1 MRPIIVTVCL
11 LLSQARV
18 YPQPYY
24 PQTYYQGG
32 PIWSSDETQ
41 LVFQI
46 PDGIYTVRSSGE
58 GLRKVTSGG
67 NPSWASDGKI
77 VFADTGGYY
86 SVNTDGSQRVL
97 LYAGGFSISPD
108 GKNVLIEEQDGFD
121 QVIKSVNTEN
131 KVVTTLFAIHDNNR
145 LGGFLVWSPDS
156 KKIAYKFA
164 NGQGTQTPWWIVMQP
179 GNVYIT
185 VGISGSFYW
194 TPDSSHLLYT
204 RRGNDGSI
212 ASYISDINTIEE
224 KLLVENGFSPALS
237 PDGTRI
243 AFYQNASTYTYD
255 IYVRNIEGTE
265 SVKLVEDLDQVCEL
279 SWSPDGAMIAFV
291 SYSQDDFSIP
301 RLHIL
306 DVNGGKSIT
315 TVENLSWGKTKSLF
329 R

>member
-1 MRPIIVTVCL
+1 MRPLIITVCL
-11 LLSQARV
+11 LLFQARV

-32 PIWSSDETQ
+32 PIWSSDGTQ

-97 LYAGGFSISPD
+97 LYAGGFSVSPD
-108 GKNVLIEEQDGFD
+108 GKNVLVEEQDGFD
-121 QVIKSVNTEN
+121 RVIKAVNTEN
-131 KVVTTLFAIHDNNR
+131 KVVTTLFAFHDNDR
-145 LGGFLVWSPDS
+145 LTSFLVWSPDS
-156 KKIAYKFA
+156 KKIAYQVA
-164 NGQGTQTPWWIVMQP
+164 HGQGTQTPVWLIVQP
-179 GNVYIT
+179 GNVNIM
-185 VGISGSFYW
+185 VGRSGSFYW
-194 TPDSSHLLYT
+194 TPDSSHLLFA
-204 RRGNDGSI
+204 RSGNDGSTSTYI
-212 ASYISDINTIEE
+212 ADINTAEE
-224 KLLVENGFSPALS
+224 KVLVENGTRLALS
-237 PDGTRI
+237 VDGKQV
-243 AFYQNASTYTYD
+243 AFFQNASTYTYD

-265 SVKLVEDLDQVCEL
+265 SVRLVKDIDQTAEL
-279 SWSPDGAMIAFV
+279 SWSPDGTMIAFV

-301 RLHIL
+301 QLHIV

-315 TVENLSWGKTKSLF
+315 AVENLSWGKTKSLF

>member
-1 MRPIIVTVCL
+1 MRQLVVTVCL
-11 LLSQARV
+11 LLFQARV

-32 PIWSSDETQ
+32 PIWSSDGTQ

-67 NPSWASDGKI
+67 NPSWASDGEV

-86 SVNTDGSQRVL
+86 SINTDGSQRVL

-108 GKNVLIEEQDGFD
+108 GKSVLIEEKDGLRPVFKAID
-121 QVIKSVNTEN
+121 TDS
-131 KVVTTLFAIHDNNR
+131 KVVTTLFYLSDIDR
-145 LGGFLVWSPDS
+145 LASFLVWSPDS
-156 KKIAYKFA
+156 KKIAYQVA
-164 NGQGTQTPWWIVMQP
+164 HGGGMNTPLRLVVQP
-179 GNVYIT
+179 GTLDIFVS
-185 VGISGSFYW
+185 SGPFSW
-194 TPDSSHLLYT
+194 TPDSSHLFFV
-204 RRGNDGSI
+204 RNGNDGSP
-212 ASYISDINTIEE
+212 STYIVTIDSNEE
-224 KLLVENGFSPALS
+224 KILVENGFHLALS

-255 IYVRNIEGTE
+255 IYVRDIVGTE

-279 SWSPDGAMIAFV
+279 SWSPDGTMIAFV
-291 SYSQDDFSIP
+291 SYSQDDFSVP
-301 RLHIL
+301 QLHIVN
-306 DVNGGKSIT
+306 VNGGKSIT
-315 TVENLSWGKTKSLF
+315 AVENLSWGKTKSLF